1 MEKRTFKNIEFLRII
16 GCIAIILLHLFSDK
30 RLHKMFDDID
40 LYNKFLM
47 MTHNGQKAV
56 DFFFMLSGLF
66 FGLKLDVTKP
76 LIEFIKHKLIR
87 VYPLLVYCIV
97 LFFLISLTGAVNFT
111 FYDNILN
118 LLCLNGTFLV
128 LKSGN
133 MGVFWYVSAM
143 LWTMILFYYLIKH
156 FGKPKANL
164 VIAIMIAISYCFI
177 IHAKGGAINS
187 SRPTFYNIFNIG
199 MMRAFGGI
207 GLGYFISEWYKE
219 SIQSIKNTV
228 YPLWSRLF
236 ITIVEFMCLY
246 FIINNLMFHKLHYKN
261 HMIFIVTFVIIIMLF
276 LMKKGF
282 ISSLLDIDIWSK
294 FSRYTYSLYMTH
306 TIVMNTL
313 MGSLWK
319 YHPEWVYAHPAE
331 NVIMTLVLVLILG
344 IFTYHFVE
352 KPCTKFFTQ
361 RAQIP
366 VAVERERER
375 VSLIVNYCYI

>member
-261 HMIFIVTFVIIIMLF
+261 HMIFIVTFVI
-276 LMKKGF
+276 
-282 ISSLLDIDIWSK
+282 
-294 FSRYTYSLYMTH
+294 
-306 TIVMNTL
+306 
-313 MGSLWK
+313 
-319 YHPEWVYAHPAE
+319 
-331 NVIMTLVLVLILG
+331 
-344 IFTYHFVE
+344 
-352 KPCTKFFTQ
+352 
-361 RAQIP
+361 
-366 VAVERERER
+366 
-375 VSLIVNYCYI
+375 